1 MAILFFDIM
10 EGIEEE
16 AKGSNKVFFFS
27 LSVCAE
33 PLNPLDIHLC
43 YVTSTLGNIDLLNFA
58 TMGDISF

>member
-1 MAILFFDIM
+1 M
-10 EGIEEE
+10 ESIEEE